1 MPMAMTTTDARI
13 ILSTA
18 GSREEANRIANALV
32 ERRLAACVNVVGPIG
47 SVYRWQGKVERAEE
61 FLLAMKT
68 TSAKFAQVSAAIKE
82 LHSYELPECVELAVT
97 AGSDA
102 YLAWIVAN
110 VQ

>member
-18 GSREEANRIANALV
+18 GSREEADRLANALV
-32 ERRLAACVNVVGPIG
+32 ERRLAACVNVLGPIG

-61 FLLAMKT
+61 FLLLIKT
-68 TSAKFAQVSAAIKE
+68 TSARFAQVAAAIRE
-82 LHSYELPECVELAVT
+82 LHSYELPECVELVVT

-102 YLAWIVAN
+102 YLAWILEN
-110 VQ
+110 VT